1 MASDAELAQ
10 APAPD
15 STSLSTSPCIA
26 KVLVEL
32 PLEEPLDYRIPPTLQ
47 GSCAVGQRVMVP
59 VGRRESLGYIVA
71 LADHS
76 TVSDLKPLS
85 EVLDETPVVS
95 ADLLRLTQWVAG
107 YYLCPWGQVLKAA
120 MPEGFR
126 ERSATVYALT
136 PQARQASAT
145 WPAGRAGEVL
155 RCLERQGARRRQDL
169 AKAVGAGALAGLLRR
184 LQDQGL
190 VSQSRQ
196 RRAPRVRERTTTMVR
211 LLVAPDAARALVEQ
225 VCARA
230 PKQAQVL
237 TFLLKRPA
245 CELKTLRRQLA
256 GAPAAVKRLQQLGA
270 VEVYQVEDLRRVVTS
285 PSDQPAAPLVLND
298 AQQRALEQIEAK
310 LEAPDGTPLLL
321 HGITGSGKTEVYMR
335 AIVSVLRQ
343 GQSAL
348 VLVPEIALTGQ
359 LVQRFAARFASRLAV
374 LHSGLSGG
382 ERFDEW
388 RRLARGDAR
397 IAIGTRSAVFAPM
410 QRLGLIVVDE
420 EHDTSYKQ
428 EEAPRYNARDVAIVR
443 AQQSKAVVVMGS
455 ATPAVESFYNAQRGK
470 YQLLSLPHRIDD
482 KPLPAVTLVD
492 QRVHSAPNER
502 IVSAPLREAMAACL
516 ERREQCLILINRRG
530 FAAYLQCRDCGAVPS
545 CEHCSVALTYHRGAH
560 RLRCHYCGFNQAA
573 PTLCTACESASLRP
587 HGLGTQQV
595 EAVLSGLFPAA
606 RLARMDR
613 DTTRAKAAHQR
624 ILRALGKGDID
635 ILVGTQMIAKGH
647 DYPNIT
653 LVGVVSADASLSI
666 PDFRAPERLFQLLT
680 QVAGRAGRGD
690 HPGHVLMQTYR
701 PEHDSMAF
709 AYGHDFAGFFQHEIG
724 RRREVMYPP
733 FSRLARLIVESP
745 KAEQAEA
752 ISQRIGETL
761 QRQIPPRSDVII
773 LGPAEAPIARLQDR
787 YRWHLLVKSA
797 SSKALHQCLTA
808 GLAAARRH
816 KSFPRL
822 TRVSVDIDPVS
833 FL

>member
-10 APAPD
+10 PSASDLTPR
-15 STSLSTSPCIA
+15 SILPCIA
-26 KVLVEL
+26 KVIVEL
-32 PLEEPLDYRIPPTLQ
+32 PLDEPLDYRIPMALQ
-47 GSCAVGQRVMVP
+47 GHCAVGQRVMVP
-59 VGRRESLGYIVA
+59 VGHRELLGYVVE
-71 LADHS
+71 LASHS
-76 TVSDLKPLS
+76 TVSDLKPLN

-95 ADLLRLTQWVAG
+95 PDLLRLTKWVAD
-107 YYLCPWGQVLKAA
+107 YYLCAWGQVLKAA
-120 MPEGFR
+120 IPEGFR
-126 ERSATVYALT
+126 ERSATVYDLT
-136 PQARQASAT
+136 PAARQSPAA
-145 WPAGRAGEVL
+145 WPSGRAGEVL

-169 AKAVGAGALAGLLRR
+169 AKAIGPSSLAGLLQR

-190 VSQSRQ
+190 VTQTRQ
-196 RRAPRVRERTTTMVR
+196 RRAPKVRERKATMVR
-211 LLVAPDAARALVEQ
+211 LLVGADAARALVAQ
-225 VCARA
+225 IRNRA
-230 PKQAQVL
+230 PNQAKVL
-237 TFLLKRPA
+237 TCLLEQPA
-245 CELKTLRRQLA
+245 CELKTLRRQAA
-256 GAPAAVKRLQQLGA
+256 GAPAAVKRLQQQGV
-270 VEVYQVEDLRRVVTS
+270 VEAYQVEDLRRVVPS
-285 PSDQPAAPLVLND
+285 PSGQPATQPVLND
-298 AQQRALEQIEAK
+298 AQRHALEQIEAK
-310 LEAPDGTPLLL
+310 LGAPDGTPVLL

-335 AIVSVLRQ
+335 AIASVLRQ

-348 VLVPEIALTGQ
+348 VLVPEIALTEQ

-388 RRLARGDAR
+388 RRLARGDVR
-397 IAIGTRSAVFAPM
+397 IAIGTRSAVFAPL

-443 AQQSKAVVVMGS
+443 AQQSRAVVVMGS
-455 ATPAVESFYNAQRGK
+455 ATPAVESFHNAQRGK
-470 YQLLSLPHRIDD
+470 YLLLSLPHRIDD
-482 KPLPAVTLVD
+482 KPLPAITLVD
-492 QRVHSAPNER
+492 QRVHAAPNER
-502 IVSAPLREAMAACL
+502 IVSGPLREAIAACL

-530 FAAYLQCRDCGAVPS
+530 FAAYLQCRDCGAVPH
-545 CEHCSVALTYHRGAH
+545 CQHCSVTLTYHRGTH
-560 RLRCHYCGFNQAA
+560 RLRCHYCGFNQTV
-573 PTLCTACESASLRP
+573 PTLCTECQSASLRP

-595 EAVLSGLFPAA
+595 ESVLSELFPEA
-606 RLARMDR
+606 RMARMDR

-653 LVGVVSADASLSI
+653 LVGVVSADASLSM

-680 QVAGRAGRGD
+680 QVAGRAGRGER
-690 HPGHVLMQTYR
+690 PGHVLMQTYR
-701 PEHDSMAF
+701 PEHYSMAF
-709 AYGHDFAGFFQHEIG
+709 AYGHDFAGFFQHETA
-724 RRREVMYPP
+724 RRRDVGYPP

-745 KAEQAEA
+745 KAEQAA
-752 ISQRIGETL
+752 ATSQRIGETL
-761 QRQIPPRSDVII
+761 QRQIPPRSDVTV

-797 SSKALHQCLTA
+797 SSRALHQCVSA
-808 GLAAARRH
+808 GLAEARRH